1 MPDYRKVA
9 DALFADRV
17 GMPLDDWIADRREEG
32 KSWRLIVRELYEVT
46 DGIIDVVPQT
56 LINWTEER
64 EPAA

>member
-9 DALFADRV
+9 DALFTDRV
-17 GMPLDDWIADRREEG
+17 GMPLSDWIADRRQEG
-32 KSWRLIVRELYEVT
+32 KSWRLIVRDLYEAT
-46 DGIIDVVPQT
+46 DGIIDVAPQT

>member
-1 MPDYRKVA
+1 VPDYRKVA